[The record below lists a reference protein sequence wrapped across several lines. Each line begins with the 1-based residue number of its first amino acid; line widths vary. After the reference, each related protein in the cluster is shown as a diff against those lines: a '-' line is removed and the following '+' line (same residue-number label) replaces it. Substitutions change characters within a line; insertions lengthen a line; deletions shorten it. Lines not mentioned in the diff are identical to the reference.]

1 MRRHGPAQPFNRES
15 AMQVPNEKDR
25 IRVPLTDEQR
35 KMVNDAAGRDGDAI
49 ELTVIE
55 LEERISAK
63 LASNHNETLLA
74 DR

>member
-1 MRRHGPAQPFNRES
+1 
-15 AMQVPNEKDR
+15 MQAPNEKDL

-35 KMVNDAAGRDGDAI
+35 KMVKDATGRDGDTI

-55 LEERISAK
+55 LEERIAPR
-63 LASNHNETLLA
+63 LAQNHNETLLA

>member
-1 MRRHGPAQPFNRES
+1 MRWHGPAQPFNRET
-15 AMQVPNEKDR
+15 AMQAPNEKDL

-35 KMVNDAAGRDGDAI
+35 KMVKDATGRDGDTI

-55 LEERISAK
+55 LEERIAPR
-63 LASNHNETLLA
+63 LAQNHNETLLA

>member
-1 MRRHGPAQPFNRES
+1 MQARH
-15 AMQVPNEKDR
+15 EKDL
-25 IRVPLTDEQR
+25 IRVQLTDEQR
-35 KMVNDAAGRDGDAI
+35 KMVKDATGRDGAAI

-55 LEERISAK
+55 LEERIAPK

>member
-1 MRRHGPAQPFNRES
+1 MQARH
-15 AMQVPNEKDR
+15 EKDL
-25 IRVPLTDEQR
+25 IRVQLTDEQR
-35 KMVNDAAGRDGDAI
+35 KMVKDATGRDGDTI

-55 LEERISAK
+55 LEERIAPK